1 MEQIHI
7 IALVLIVVIF
17 ILTFGIFKIFR
28 RRHVDQNEA
37 QIEYIAGLNYLVD
50 GEYEKALEHLRKTV
64 RINTELVDAYIK
76 IGDILRIQGFAEK
89 AIKIHRD
96 LLIRPELGNNRRISI
111 LMSLARDYYQNKNY
125 LQAVTTLEEILSIDR
140 QNEAS
145 KELLLLIY
153 EDMEDWHKA
162 YDLLKKSGKQLRE
175 DKERILACY
184 KIEEGLKFTRINKE
198 HDARL
203 CFREAIKL
211 DKNCS
216 GAYLE
221 LAHSYIREH
230 RLKDALTA
238 LNHLMQNNTHDA
250 ALAFERMKEV
260 LFDLGQFGDLEK
272 LYIELIKSKPEV
284 MEAHVGLA
292 EIMEKKGEYLKA
304 IEVCQS
310 ALQIDP
316 ERLELKLMLIRLK
329 SKLGLT
335 EDAVEIA
342 QKLAEG
348 IVQEHHD
355 YICTKC
361 GYKSV
366 TYFWHCPECK
376 AWNSTKRVKIAY
388 R

>member
-17 ILTFGIFKIFR
+17 LLTAGIFRVFR
-28 RRHVDQNEA
+28 RRQVDQNEA
-37 QIEYIAGLNYLVD
+37 QIEYIAGLNNLID
-50 GEYEKALEHLRKTV
+50 GDYEKALDHLRKTV

-76 IGDILRIQGFAEK
+76 IGDILRIQGYADK
-89 AIKIHRD
+89 AVKIHRD
-96 LLIRPELGNNRRISI
+96 LLIRHELGNARRISI
-111 LMSLARDYYQNKNY
+111 LMSLAKDYHKNKNY
-125 LQAVTTLEEILSIDR
+125 LQAVTTLEEVLSIDR

-145 KELLLLIY
+145 KELLQLVY
-153 EDMEDWHKA
+153 EDMEDWRKA
-162 YDLLKKSGKQLRE
+162 YDLLKKSNKQ
-175 DKERILACY
+175 DKEHKARILACF
-184 KIEEGLKFTRINKE
+184 KLEEGLKLTKINKE

-203 CFREAIKL
+203 CFREAMKL
-211 DKNCS
+211 DKTCS

-238 LNHLMQNNTHDA
+238 LKQLMQNNPKDS
-250 ALAFERMKEV
+250 ALAFERMKDV

-272 LYIELIKSKPEV
+272 LYIELIKSNPEV
-284 MEAHVGLA
+284 MEAHLGLA
-292 EIMEKKGEYLKA
+292 ELSEKKGEYLKA
-304 IEVCQS
+304 IEICQS
-310 ALQIDP
+310 ALVTDP
-316 ERLELKLMLIRLK
+316 DRLELKLMLIRLK

-335 EDAVEIA
+335 DDAVEMA

-348 IVQEHHD
+348 IMQEHHD
-355 YICTKC
+355 YICTGC

-366 TYFWHCPECK
+366 SYFWHCPECK